1 MQLHFAAHRLSS
13 EPISRSNAVNNT
25 QLDGSRQQLLK
36 AAFGR
41 SVRPAAHPRLSLIA
55 QAKGKA
61 EPPDVP
67 KSEGKRQG
75 GREWFQSILS
85 RFGPVREK
93 ASNTTVLDFEKPLVE
108 LDNRIKEV
116 SYLDT
121 RQSWEMCYNSQLFT
135 GACSPRFLIT
145 LLFKPP

>member
-1 MQLHFAAHRLSS
+1 MQTFAASRLPCEPSS
-13 EPISRSNAVNNT
+13 RRINANIHGNA
-25 QLDGSRQQLLK
+25 QSLQLLK
-36 AAFGR
+36 AGAGR
-41 SVRPAAHPRLSLIA
+41 SVKPARLSVTA

-61 EPPDVP
+61 DPPDVP
-67 KSEGKRQG
+67 KSDNKRAG

-116 SYLDT
+116 RILDT
-121 RQSWEMCYNSQLFT
+121 RYSCKMYYNSGLFNWE
-135 GACSPRFLIT
+135 CWPEFLIT
-145 LLFKPP
+145 CVY